1 MPATGYIQVYA
12 YSSFAQLPLQ
22 DVAVTVTSTDG
33 TAIAMVLTDR
43 SGRIAPIAIPVPDKA
58 ASQTPDTG
66 EIPFTAVDL
75 QARLKGYQGKAEEA
89 KEKIE
94 ADFQKLK
101 DSAAETKEAIKESAA
116 ETKEAIKETVAETK
130 ELIKENAEENK

>member
-1 MPATGYIQVYA
+1 MEIARYDA
-12 YSSFAQLPLQ
+12 A
-22 DVAVTVTSTDG
+22 
-33 TAIAMVLTDR
+33 AIAEEVDELEDR
-43 SGRIAPIAIPVPDKA
+43 QAEDARL
-58 ASQTPDTG
+58 
-66 EIPFTAVDL
+66 AVREL
-75 QARLKGYQGKAEEA
+75 RQARLKGYQGKAEEA